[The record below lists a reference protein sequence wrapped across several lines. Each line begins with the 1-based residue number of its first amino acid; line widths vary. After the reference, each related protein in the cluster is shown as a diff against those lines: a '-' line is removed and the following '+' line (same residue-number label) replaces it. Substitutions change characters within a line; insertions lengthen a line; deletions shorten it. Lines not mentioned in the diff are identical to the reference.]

1 MKETVPDF
9 LSNLSASTREITL
22 GLREVVRGIM
32 PEAHEFIYHH
42 ALTYATSESSNDR
55 FCYVA
60 PFTSHVNLGFMFGK
74 DLEDPARLLEG
85 EGKRL
90 RHVKVRDQ
98 EAVRN
103 PEFRRFLQAAWAD
116 APKALE
122 EMKAGQRRK

>member
-1 MKETVPDF
+1 
-9 LSNLSASTREITL
+9 
-22 GLREVVRGIM
+22 
-32 PEAHEFIYHH
+32 
-42 ALTYATSESSNDR
+42 
-55 FCYVA
+55 
-60 PFTSHVNLGFMFGK
+60 
-74 DLEDPARLLEG
+74 
-85 EGKRL
+85 L